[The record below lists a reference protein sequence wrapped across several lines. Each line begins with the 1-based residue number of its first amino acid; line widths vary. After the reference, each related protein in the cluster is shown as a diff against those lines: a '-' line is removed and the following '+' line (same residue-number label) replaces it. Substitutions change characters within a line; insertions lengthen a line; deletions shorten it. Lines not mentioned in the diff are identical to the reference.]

1 MVGRAS
7 KKQAKQPRTTP
18 QQQRQ
23 SQMVSVESFFIKKPN
38 NSSAGHTNSPVNGS
52 ILCTSSPL
60 TTREDMPSIEG
71 GNNDDMHADSTMSLK
86 DLTEPSPVPSP
97 HFMSSS
103 SSVDTHECI
112 EILGDLAK
120 ERMPSN
126 MQDLDVLEGKDQD
139 HPCTQMKLLTDNV
152 CPMCICAQPHLTI
165 SEFEQHVNACLD
177 ASLDPSTPDDMHS
190 TGAPAPE
197 QCIFHL
203 NEVGPVLYHS
213 YAHTES
219 LDSRSS
225 TPACAYQQTSEEEIQ
240 PETLRSMNPTFV
252 STSYSETNDPISK
265 NSLNE
270 PEAVLNETSTGE
282 HDDNH
287 ADLSATLHCVAT
299 VPSQI
304 RVLPSS
310 LLNRSNFSSHQQ
322 PTKPLKPVRNFTSK
336 KLPWY
341 KWMPDTGFTVDA
353 FCYGHIPDCTAYFLT
368 HFHSDHYG
376 GLCKSFN
383 SGPIY
388 CTSITANLVSQ
399 QLGVDRSFLNTI
411 PLDTRT
417 EVQGIHVTFIDANHC
432 PGAVLILFEIPSS
445 SREGTTRRL
454 LHTGDFRAHP
464 LHYTHPSLFPST
476 IDAKEAG
483 LEVDTCSVGKSNVVS
498 TASPVR
504 LDCIYLDTTYCNP
517 SHTFPSQTE
526 VISSICKLVQGVV
539 SGQTIQSIVSRSA
552 MTHFFSAVAQPS
564 TTSSSNMFWKWLG
577 GSQGGSGNS
586 TDSTKSFHQRMPL
599 PKNKT
604 LIVVGAYMIGK
615 EKVVIGI
622 AQAISSSIYADTV
635 KRRILSCLED
645 PDLSSRLVA
654 RPEDANVHICSMNKL
669 NKESLEEMLV
679 KYQSRFTDI
688 IAVRPT
694 GWIFN
699 KKTTPSTSF
708 SVTCIK
714 PRYITKHITLV
725 PIPYS
730 EHSSFLELEK
740 FIRVMNVDKVIPTVG
755 MENTNSRHK
764 INHCI
769 NMWLKSG
776 KDDTGGTIE

>member
-1 MVGRAS
+1 
-7 KKQAKQPRTTP
+7 
-18 QQQRQ
+18 
-23 SQMVSVESFFIKKPN
+23 
-38 NSSAGHTNSPVNGS
+38 
-52 ILCTSSPL
+52 
-60 TTREDMPSIEG
+60 MPSIEG

-197 QCIFHL
+197 QF
-203 NEVGPVLYHS
+203 VLG
-213 YAHTES
+213 
-219 LDSRSS
+219 
-225 TPACAYQQTSEEEIQ
+225 Q
-240 PETLRSMNPTFV
+240 F
-252 STSYSETNDPISK
+252 
-265 NSLNE
+265 
-270 PEAVLNETSTGE
+270 
-282 HDDNH
+282 
-287 ADLSATLHCVAT
+287 
-299 VPSQI
+299 
-304 RVLPSS
+304 
-310 LLNRSNFSSHQQ
+310 
-322 PTKPLKPVRNFTSK
+322 
-336 KLPWY
+336 
-341 KWMPDTGFTVDA
+341 
-353 FCYGHIPDCTAYFLT
+353 
-368 HFHSDHYG
+368 
-376 GLCKSFN
+376 
-383 SGPIY
+383 
-388 CTSITANLVSQ
+388 
-399 QLGVDRSFLNTI
+399 
-411 PLDTRT
+411 
-417 EVQGIHVTFIDANHC
+417 
-432 PGAVLILFEIPSS
+432 LILFEIPSS